1 MRGGL
6 PAQQQQ
12 RAASGET
19 PRRLTGAS
27 RCCCLCWG
35 GVEAGGSGEVAGR
48 WGPARMC
55 AKRAERLSERQEERP
70 GISGLLGRRRRS
82 GRQPHQSFL
91 RCGQTDS
98 QSDGH
103 RGLEGM

>member
-1 MRGGL
+1 
-6 PAQQQQ
+6 
-12 RAASGET
+12 
-19 PRRLTGAS
+19 
-27 RCCCLCWG
+27 
-35 GVEAGGSGEVAGR
+35 
-48 WGPARMC
+48 MC